1 MIPRFLETPLEAIA
15 RGRSLEEVPTAY
27 MTAYENCHKAA
38 ATPGKS
44 KAEAFA
50 DATTGV
56 VALPFGRGG
65 WYAAGVTGYYEYW
78 RGFCLKLFER
88 NR

>member
-1 MIPRFLETPLEAIA
+1 MIPRFRISLEAIA
-15 RGRSLEEVPTAY
+15 RGRSLEKVPTAY

-56 VALPFGRGG
+56 VALPFERGG
-65 WYAAGVTGYYEYW
+65 LNGMRRE
-78 RGFCLKLFER
+78 
-88 NR
+88 